1 MILDLSY
8 KKNNIYNNLSKKSWR
23 NNMIWNENAECMEN
37 EEKEEMQLALL
48 QQQVKR
54 VYENVPFY
62 RKKFDDAG
70 FHPDDLKTLK
80 DIEKIPFTTKDDLR
94 TAYPFGLFAVPDDE
108 IIEIHSTSGTTG
120 TPVVSGYTQKD
131 IDIWGECIA
140 RAIAMAGGDK
150 NSRIQN
156 SYGYGLFTGGFG
168 IDHGAKYMG
177 ATVIPMSAG
186 NTARQLKIMEDFQS
200 DILTCTPSYA
210 MYLAESL
217 EKEGFTA
224 DKISLKS
231 GIFGAEMWTEE
242 MRHSLE
248 EKLGITAH
256 NIYGLTE
263 LMGPGVATE
272 CKEQTGLHIQEDHF
286 YPEIIDSDTGEVLE
300 DGEKGELVLTNLTR
314 EGMPVIRFRTK
325 DITALRKEKCAC
337 GRTTVRMDRITG
349 RSDDMLKIK
358 GVMVY
363 PSQIEA
369 AILQIEGL
377 TANYQIH
384 VSRPKILDEIEVKVE
399 TSPELFSDEMKKIE
413 QFENKIARNIQS
425 AIGISVDVTLVEPES
440 LPRSEGKAIRVIDER
455 NFN

>member
-1 MILDLSY
+1 
-8 KKNNIYNNLSKKSWR
+8 
-23 NNMIWNENAECMEN
+23 MIWNENAECMGRQ
-37 EEKEEMQLALL
+37 EKEEMQLALL
-48 QQQVKR
+48 QKQVKR
-54 VYENVPFY
+54 VYEKVPFY
-62 RKKFDDAG
+62 KEKFDEAG
-70 FHPDDLKTLK
+70 FHPDDLKTLE
-80 DIEKIPFTTKDDLR
+80 DIRKIPFTTKADLR
-94 TAYPFGLFAVPDDE
+94 DAYPFGLFAVDDDE

-131 IDIWGECIA
+131 IDIWGECTA

-150 NSRIQN
+150 NSKIQN
-156 SYGYGLFTGGFG
+156 SSGYGLFTGGFG

-186 NTARQLKIMEDFQS
+186 NTARQLKIMEDFKS

-217 EKEGFTA
+217 EKEGYTA
-224 DKISLKS
+224 EDISLKG

-242 MRHSLE
+242 MRKSLE

-263 LMGPGVATE
+263 LMGPGVAAE
-272 CKEQTGLHIQEDHF
+272 CKYQTGLHIQEDHF
-286 YPEIIDSDTGEVLE
+286 YPEIIDSETGEVLGDDKE
-300 DGEKGELVLTNLTR
+300 GELVLTNLTR

-325 DITALRKEKCAC
+325 DITTLRRDECPC

-363 PSQIEA
+363 PYQIET

-384 VSRPKILDEIEVKVE
+384 VSRPHTLDEVEIKVE
-399 TSPELFSDEMKKIE
+399 TSPEVFSDEMKKIE
-413 QFENKIARNIQS
+413 QFERMVARKIQS

-440 LPRSEGKAIRVIDER
+440 LPRSEGKAIRVIDDR
-455 NFN
+455 NFD

>member
-1 MILDLSY
+1 
-8 KKNNIYNNLSKKSWR
+8 
-23 NNMIWNENAECMEN
+23 MIWNENAECMERQ
-37 EEKEEMQLALL
+37 EKEEMQLALL
-48 QQQVKR
+48 QKQVKR

-62 RKKFDDAG
+62 KKKFDDAG
-70 FHPDDLKTLK
+70 FHPDDLKTLE
-80 DIEKIPFTTKDDLR
+80 DISKIPFTTKADLR
-94 TAYPFGLFAVPDDE
+94 EAYPFGLFAVDEDD
-108 IIEIHSTSGTTG
+108 IVEIHSTSGTTG

-131 IDIWGECIA
+131 IDIWGECTA
-140 RAIAMAGGDK
+140 RAIAMAGGGK
-150 NSRIQN
+150 HSKIQN

-168 IDHGAKYMG
+168 IDHGAKAMG

-224 DKISLKS
+224 DKISLHA

-242 MRHSLE
+242 MRKSLE

-272 CKEQTGLHIQEDHF
+272 CEYQTGLHIQEDHF
-286 YPEIIDSDTGEVLE
+286 YPEIIDSETGEIL
-300 DGEKGELVLTNLTR
+300 
-314 EGMPVIRFRTK
+314 PVIRFRTK
-325 DITALRKEKCAC
+325 DITALRRDECPC

-369 AILQIEGL
+369 ALLQIEGL
-377 TANYQIH
+377 TANYMIH
-384 VSRPKILDEIEVKVE
+384 VSRPHTLDEIEVKVE
-399 TSPELFSDEMKKIE
+399 ASPEVFSDEMKKIE
-413 QFENKIARNIQS
+413 EFERKIARKIQS

-455 NFN
+455 NFD

>member
-1 MILDLSY
+1 
-8 KKNNIYNNLSKKSWR
+8 
-23 NNMIWNENAECMEN
+23 MIWNENAECMGR
-37 EEKEEMQLALL
+37 EEKEEMQLALF

-62 RKKFDDAG
+62 KKKFDEAG
-70 FHPDDLKTLK
+70 FHPEDLKTLD
-80 DIEKIPFTTKDDLR
+80 DISKIPFTTKADLR
-94 TAYPFGLFAVPDDE
+94 EAYPFGLFAVPE
-108 IIEIHSTSGTTG
+108 
-120 TPVVSGYTQKD
+120 D
-131 IDIWGECIA
+131 IDIWGECTA

-150 NSRIQN
+150 NSKIQN

-168 IDHGAKYMG
+168 IDHGAKAMG
-177 ATVIPMSAG
+177 ATVIPMSSG

-217 EKEGFTA
+217 EKEGFNA
-224 DKISLKS
+224 ESISLHA

-263 LMGPGVATE
+263 LMGPGVSTE
-272 CKEQTGLHIQEDHF
+272 CEYQTGLHIQEDHF
-286 YPEIIDSDTGEVLE
+286 YPEIIDSETGETLE
-300 DGEKGELVLTNLTR
+300 DGQKGELVLTNLTR
-314 EGMPVIRFRTK
+314 EGMPVIRRFRTK
-325 DITALRKEKCAC
+325 DITALRRDKCPC

-384 VSRPKILDEIEVKVE
+384 VSRPKTLDEIEVKVE
-399 TSPELFSDEMKKIE
+399 TSPEVFSDEMKKIE
-413 QFENKIARNIQS
+413 EFERRIAKKIQS

-455 NFN
+455 NFD

>member
-1 MILDLSY
+1 
-8 KKNNIYNNLSKKSWR
+8 
-23 NNMIWNENAECMEN
+23 MIWNEKAECMGK

-48 QQQVKR
+48 QKQVKR
-54 VYENVPFY
+54 VYEKVPFY
-62 RKKFDDAG
+62 KKKFDDAG
-70 FHPDDLKTLK
+70 FHPDDLKTLE
-80 DIEKIPFTTKDDLR
+80 DVSKIPFTTKADLR
-94 TAYPFGLFAVPDDE
+94 EAYPFGLFAVPEDD

-120 TPVVSGYTQKD
+120 TPVVSGYTIKD
-131 IDIWGECIA
+131 IDIWGECTA
-140 RAIAMAGGDK
+140 RAIAMAGGGRHSK
-150 NSRIQN
+150 IQN

-168 IDHGAKYMG
+168 IDHGAKAMG
-177 ATVIPMSAG
+177 AIVIPMSSG

-217 EKEGFTA
+217 EKEGYTA
-224 DKISLKS
+224 DDISLHG

-242 MRHSLE
+242 MRKSLE

-272 CKEQTGLHIQEDHF
+272 CKYQTGLHIQEDHF
-286 YPEIIDSDTGEVLE
+286 YPEIIDSETGKVLE
-300 DGEKGELVLTNLTR
+300 EGQKGELVLTNLTR

-325 DITALRKEKCAC
+325 DITALRRDECPC

-384 VSRPKILDEIEVKVE
+384 VARPKTLDEIEVKVE
-399 TSPELFSDEMKKIE
+399 TSPEVFSDEMKKIE
-413 QFENKIARNIQS
+413 EFERTIAKKIQS
-425 AIGISVDVTLVEPES
+425 SIGISVDVTLVEPES

-455 NFN
+455 NFD

>member
-1 MILDLSY
+1 
-8 KKNNIYNNLSKKSWR
+8 
-23 NNMIWNENAECMEN
+23 MIWNENAECMDRQ
-37 EEKEEMQLALL
+37 EKEEMQLALL
-48 QQQVKR
+48 QKQVKR
-54 VYENVPFY
+54 VYEKVPFY
-62 RKKFDDAG
+62 KEKFDEAG
-70 FHPDDLKTLK
+70 FHPDDLKTLE
-80 DIEKIPFTTKDDLR
+80 DIRKIPFTTKADLR
-94 TAYPFGLFAVPDDE
+94 DAYPFGLFAVDDDE

-131 IDIWGECIA
+131 IDIWGECTA

-150 NSRIQN
+150 NSKIQN

-186 NTARQLKIMEDFQS
+186 NTARQLKIMEDFKS

-217 EKEGFTA
+217 EKEGYTA
-224 DKISLKS
+224 EDISLKG

-242 MRHSLE
+242 MRKSLE

-263 LMGPGVATE
+263 LMGPGVAAE
-272 CKEQTGLHIQEDHF
+272 CKYQTGLHIQEDHF
-286 YPEIIDSDTGEVLE
+286 YPEIIDSETGEVLG
-300 DGEKGELVLTNLTR
+300 DDKVGELVLTNLTR

-325 DITALRKEKCAC
+325 DITTLRRDECPC

-363 PSQIEA
+363 PYQIET

-384 VSRPKILDEIEVKVE
+384 VSRPHTLDEVEIKVE
-399 TSPELFSDEMKKIE
+399 TSPEVFSDEMKKIE
-413 QFENKIARNIQS
+413 QFERMVARKIQS

-440 LPRSEGKAIRVIDER
+440 LPRSEGKAIRVIDDR
-455 NFN
+455 NFD

>member
-1 MILDLSY
+1 
-8 KKNNIYNNLSKKSWR
+8 
-23 NNMIWNENAECMEN
+23 MIWNKQAECMEL
-37 EEKEEMQLALL
+37 EEKKEMQLALL

-62 RKKFDDAG
+62 KKKFDDAG
-70 FHPDDLKTLK
+70 FHPDDLKTLE
-80 DIEKIPFTTKDDLR
+80 DISKIPFTTKDDLR
-94 TAYPFGLFAVPDDE
+94 QAYPFGLFAVPEDE

-140 RAIAMAGGDK
+140 RAIGMAGGDK
-150 NSRIQN
+150 HSKIQN

-177 ATVIPMSAG
+177 ATVIPMSSG

-217 EKEGFTA
+217 EKEGYTA
-224 DKISLKS
+224 EDISLHA

-242 MRHSLE
+242 MRNSLE

-272 CKEQTGLHIQEDHF
+272 CKYQTGLHIQEDHF
-286 YPEIIDSDTGEVLE
+286 YPEIINSDTGEILE
-300 DGEKGELVLTNLTR
+300 EGQKGELVLTNLTR

-325 DITALRKEKCAC
+325 DITALRRDECPC

-369 AILQIEGL
+369 AILQIDGL

-384 VSRPKILDEIEVKVE
+384 VSRPKTLDEIEVKVE
-399 TSPELFSDEMKKIE
+399 TSPEVFSDEMKKIE
-413 QFENKIARNIQS
+413 EFERRIARKIQN

-455 NFN
+455 NFD

>member
-1 MILDLSY
+1 
-8 KKNNIYNNLSKKSWR
+8 
-23 NNMIWNENAECMEN
+23 MIWNEKAECMER
-37 EEKEEMQLALL
+37 EEKEEMQLALF

-62 RKKFDDAG
+62 KKKFDDAG
-70 FHPDDLKTLK
+70 FHPDDLKTLD
-80 DIEKIPFTTKDDLR
+80 DISKIPFTTKADLR
-94 TAYPFGLFAVPDDE
+94 EAYPFGLFAVPDDE

-131 IDIWGECIA
+131 IDIWGECTA

-150 NSRIQN
+150 NSKIQN

-168 IDHGAKYMG
+168 IDHGAKAMG
-177 ATVIPMSAG
+177 ATVIPLYLLEPDLCVFIFGIFIFLS
-186 NTARQLKIMEDFQS
+186 LFKVVCSIKIMEDFQS

-217 EKEGFTA
+217 EKEGFNA
-224 DKISLKS
+224 ESISLHA

-263 LMGPGVATE
+263 LMGPGVSTE
-272 CKEQTGLHIQEDHF
+272 CEYQTGLHIQEDHF
-286 YPEIIDSDTGEVLE
+286 YPEIIDSETGEPLE
-300 DGEKGELVLTNLTR
+300 DGQKGELVLTNLTR

-325 DITALRKEKCAC
+325 DITALRRDKCPC

-384 VSRPKILDEIEVKVE
+384 VSRPKTLDEIEVKVE
-399 TSPELFSDEMKKIE
+399 TSSELFSDEMKKIE
-413 QFENKIARNIQS
+413 EFERRIAKKIQS

-455 NFN
+455 NFD

>member
-1 MILDLSY
+1 MFWDE
-8 KKNNIYNNLSKKSWR
+8 K
-23 NNMIWNENAECMEN
+23 AECMEK
-37 EEKEEMQLALL
+37 EEKEKIQLERL
-48 QQQVKR
+48 QKTVKLA
-54 VYENVPFY
+54 YDNVEFY
-62 RKKFDDAG
+62 KKRFDAIGLKPEDI
-70 FHPDDLKTLK
+70 KTLE
-80 DIEKIPFTTKDDLR
+80 DIEKIPYTTKSDLR
-94 TAYPFGLFAVPDDE
+94 EAYPLGLLAVPREE
-108 IIEIHSTSGTTG
+108 IVEVHASSGTTG
-120 TPVVSGYTQKD
+120 KPTVTAYTRND
-131 IDIWGECIA
+131 LDIWGECIA
-140 RAIAMAGGDK
+140 RGLKMAGAEKDYI
-150 NSRIQN
+150 IQN
-156 SYGYGLFTGGFG
+156 AYGYGLFTGGFG
-168 IDHGAKYMG
+168 IHHGGNKMG
-177 ATVIPMSAG
+177 AITIPISAG
-186 NTARQLKIMEDFQS
+186 NTQRQLDTFVDFQS

-224 DKISLKS
+224 DKISLHA

-272 CKEQTGLHIQEDHF
+272 CEHQTGLHIQEDHF
-286 YPEIIDSDTGEVLE
+286 YPEIIDSETGETLE
-300 DGEKGELVLTNLTR
+300 DGQKGELVLTNLTR

-325 DITALRKEKCAC
+325 DITALRRDECPC

-384 VSRPKILDEIEVKVE
+384 VSRPKTLDEIEVKVE
-399 TSPELFSDEMKKIE
+399 TSPEVFSDEMKKIE
-413 QFENKIARNIQS
+413 EFERKIARKIQS

-455 NFN
+455 NFD

>member
-1 MILDLSY
+1 
-8 KKNNIYNNLSKKSWR
+8 
-23 NNMIWNENAECMEN
+23 MIWNENAECMDRQ
-37 EEKEEMQLALL
+37 EKEEMQLALL
-48 QQQVKR
+48 QKQVKR
-54 VYENVPFY
+54 VYEKVPFY
-62 RKKFDDAG
+62 KEKFDEAG
-70 FHPDDLKTLK
+70 FHPDDLKTLE
-80 DIEKIPFTTKDDLR
+80 DIRKIPFTTKADLR
-94 TAYPFGLFAVPDDE
+94 DAYPFGLFAVDDDE

-131 IDIWGECIA
+131 IDIWGECTA

-150 NSRIQN
+150 NSKIQN

-186 NTARQLKIMEDFQS
+186 NTARQLKIMEDFKS

-217 EKEGFTA
+217 EKEGYTA
-224 DKISLKS
+224 EDISLKG

-242 MRHSLE
+242 MRKSLE

-263 LMGPGVATE
+263 LMGPGVAAE
-272 CKEQTGLHIQEDHF
+272 CKYQTGLHIQEDHF
-286 YPEIIDSDTGEVLE
+286 YPEIIDSETGEVLGDDKE
-300 DGEKGELVLTNLTR
+300 GELVLTNLTR

-325 DITALRKEKCAC
+325 DITTLRRDECPC

-363 PSQIEA
+363 PYQIET

-384 VSRPKILDEIEVKVE
+384 VSRPHTLDEVEIKVE
-399 TSPELFSDEMKKIE
+399 TSPEVFSDEMKKIE
-413 QFENKIARNIQS
+413 QFERMVARKIQS

-440 LPRSEGKAIRVIDER
+440 LPRSEGKAVRVIDDR
-455 NFN
+455 NFD

>member
-1 MILDLSY
+1 
-8 KKNNIYNNLSKKSWR
+8 
-23 NNMIWNENAECMEN
+23 MIWNEEAECMS
-37 EEKEEMQLALL
+37 KEDKDEMQLSLL
-48 QQQVKR
+48 QKQVKR

-62 RKKFDDAG
+62 KKKFDEAG
-70 FHPDDLKTLK
+70 FKPEDLKTID
-80 DIEKIPFTTKDDLR
+80 DISKIPFTTKDDLR
-94 TAYPFGLFAVPDDE
+94 EAYPFGLFAVPQDD

-131 IDIWGECIA
+131 IDIWGECTA
-140 RAIAMAGGDK
+140 RAIAMAGGGK
-150 NSRIQN
+150 HSKIHN

-168 IDHGAKYMG
+168 IDHGAKAMG
-177 ATVIPMSAG
+177 AVVIPMSAG
-186 NTARQLKIMEDFQS
+186 NTARQLKIMQDFQS

-217 EKEGFTA
+217 EKEGLSA
-224 DKISLKS
+224 EEISLHA

-242 MRHSLE
+242 MRQSLE

-263 LMGPGVATE
+263 IIGPGVATE
-272 CKEQTGLHIQEDHF
+272 CADQTGLHIQEDHF
-286 YPEIIDSDTGEVLE
+286 LAEIIDPNTLERLE
-300 DGEKGELVLTNLTR
+300 DGETGELVLTTLTR

-325 DITALRKEKCAC
+325 DITALRRETCSC
-337 GRTTVRMDRITG
+337 GRTTARMERITG

-384 VSRPKILDEIEVKVE
+384 VSRPKYLDEIEVKVE
-399 TSPELFSDEMKKIE
+399 TSPELFSDEMREIE
-413 QFENKIARNIQS
+413 QFESKIARKIQN

-455 NFN
+455 NFD

>member
-1 MILDLSY
+1 
-8 KKNNIYNNLSKKSWR
+8 
-23 NNMIWNENAECMEN
+23 MIWNENAECMDRQ
-37 EEKEEMQLALL
+37 EKEEMQLALL
-48 QQQVKR
+48 QKQVKR
-54 VYENVPFY
+54 VYEKVPFY
-62 RKKFDDAG
+62 KEKFDEAG
-70 FHPDDLKTLK
+70 FHPDDLKTLE
-80 DIEKIPFTTKDDLR
+80 DIRKIPFTTKADLR
-94 TAYPFGLFAVPDDE
+94 DAYPFGLFAVDDDE

-131 IDIWGECIA
+131 IDIWGECTA

-150 NSRIQN
+150 NSKIQN

-186 NTARQLKIMEDFQS
+186 NTARQLKIMEDFKS

-217 EKEGFTA
+217 EKEGYTA
-224 DKISLKS
+224 EDISLKG

-242 MRHSLE
+242 MRKSLE

-263 LMGPGVATE
+263 LMGPGVAAE
-272 CKEQTGLHIQEDHF
+272 CKYQTGLHIQEDHF
-286 YPEIIDSDTGEVLE
+286 YPEIIDSETGEVLGDDKE
-300 DGEKGELVLTNLTR
+300 GELVLTNLTR

-325 DITALRKEKCAC
+325 DITTLRRDECPC

-363 PSQIEA
+363 PYQIET

-384 VSRPKILDEIEVKVE
+384 VSRPHTLDEVEIKVE
-399 TSPELFSDEMKKIE
+399 TSPEVFSDEMKKIE
-413 QFENKIARNIQS
+413 QFERMVARKIQS

-440 LPRSEGKAIRVIDER
+440 LPRSEGKAIRVIDDR
-455 NFN
+455 NFD

>member
-1 MILDLSY
+1 
-8 KKNNIYNNLSKKSWR
+8 
-23 NNMIWNENAECMEN
+23 MIWNEKAECMSK
-37 EEKEEMQLALL
+37 EEKEAMQLDLL
-48 QQQVKR
+48 QKQVKR
-54 VYENVPFY
+54 VYEKVPFY
-62 RKKFDDAG
+62 KKKFDDAG
-70 FHPDDLKTLK
+70 FKPEDLKTLE
-80 DIEKIPFTTKDDLR
+80 DISKIPFTTKADLR
-94 TAYPFGLFAVPDDE
+94 EAYPFGLFAVPDDE
-108 IIEIHSTSGTTG
+108 IVEIHSTSGTTG
-120 TPVVSGYTQKD
+120 TPVVSGYTKND
-131 IDIWGECIA
+131 IAIWGECTA
-140 RAIAMAGGDK
+140 RAISMAGGDK

-168 IDHGAKYMG
+168 IDHGAKVMG
-177 ATVIPMSAG
+177 ATVIPMSSG

-210 MYLAESL
+210 LYLAESL
-217 EKEGFTA
+217 EKQGFTP
-224 DKISLKS
+224 DKISLRG

-242 MRHSLE
+242 MRKNLE

-263 LMGPGVATE
+263 LMGPGVAAE
-272 CKEQTGLHIQEDHF
+272 CKYQTGLHIEEDHF
-286 YPEIIDSDTGEVLE
+286 YPEIIDSETGEVLE
-300 DGEKGELVLTNLTR
+300 DGQKGELVLTNLTR

-325 DITALRKEKCAC
+325 DITTLRRDKCPC

-363 PSQIEA
+363 PSQIES

-384 VSRPKILDEIEVKVE
+384 VSRPHTLDEIEVKVE
-399 TSPELFSDEMKKIE
+399 ASPEIFSDEMKKIE
-413 QFENKIARNIQS
+413 EFERKVARKIQS
-425 AIGISVDVTLVEPES
+425 TIGISVDVTLVEPES

-455 NFN
+455 NFD

>member
-1 MILDLSY
+1 
-8 KKNNIYNNLSKKSWR
+8 
-23 NNMIWNENAECMEN
+23 MIWNENAECMGR
-37 EEKEEMQLALL
+37 EEKEEMQLALF

-62 RKKFDDAG
+62 KKKFDDAG
-70 FHPDDLKTLK
+70 FHPDDLKTLE
-80 DIEKIPFTTKDDLR
+80 DVNKIPFTTKDDLR
-94 TAYPFGLFAVPDDE
+94 QAYPFGLFAVSEDD
-108 IIEIHSTSGTTG
+108 IVEIHSTSGTTG

-131 IDIWGECIA
+131 IDIWGECTA
-140 RAIAMAGGDK
+140 RAIAMADGGK
-150 NSRIQN
+150 HSKIHN

-168 IDHGAKYMG
+168 IDHGAKAMG
-177 ATVIPMSAG
+177 ATVIPMSSG

-217 EKEGFTA
+217 EKEGFGP
-224 DKISLKS
+224 DEISLHA

-242 MRHSLE
+242 MRQSLE
-248 EKLGITAH
+248 SKLGITAH

-263 LMGPGVATE
+263 IIGPGVATE
-272 CKEQTGLHIQEDHF
+272 CKEQCGLHIQEDHF
-286 YPEIIDSDTGEVLE
+286 FAEIIDPKTLENLE
-300 DGEKGELVLTNLTR
+300 DGETGELVLTTLTR

-325 DITALRKEKCAC
+325 DVTALRREKCDC

-349 RSDDMLKIK
+349 RTDDMLKIK

-384 VSRPKILDEIEVKVE
+384 VSRPKTLDEIEVKVE
-399 TSPELFSDEMKKIE
+399 TSPEVFSDEMKKIE
-413 QFENKIARNIQS
+413 EFERRIARKIQS

-455 NFN
+455 NFD

>member
-1 MILDLSY
+1 
-8 KKNNIYNNLSKKSWR
+8 
-23 NNMIWNENAECMEN
+23 MIWNENAECMGRQ
-37 EEKEEMQLALL
+37 EKEEMQLALL
-48 QQQVKR
+48 QKQVKR
-54 VYENVPFY
+54 VYEKVPFY
-62 RKKFDDAG
+62 KEKFDEAG
-70 FHPDDLKTLK
+70 FHPDDLKTLE
-80 DIEKIPFTTKDDLR
+80 DIRKIPFTTKADLR
-94 TAYPFGLFAVPDDE
+94 DAYPFGLFAVDDDE

-131 IDIWGECIA
+131 IDIWGECTA

-150 NSRIQN
+150 NSKIQN

-186 NTARQLKIMEDFQS
+186 NTARQLKIMEDFKS

-217 EKEGFTA
+217 EKEGYTA
-224 DKISLKS
+224 EDISLKG

-242 MRHSLE
+242 MRKSLE

-263 LMGPGVATE
+263 LMGPGVAAE
-272 CKEQTGLHIQEDHF
+272 CKYQTGLHIQEDHF
-286 YPEIIDSDTGEVLE
+286 YPEIIDSETGEVLG
-300 DGEKGELVLTNLTR
+300 DDKVGELVLTNLTR

-325 DITALRKEKCAC
+325 DITTLRRDECPC

-363 PSQIEA
+363 PYQIET

-384 VSRPKILDEIEVKVE
+384 VSRPHTLDEVEIKVE
-399 TSPELFSDEMKKIE
+399 TSPEVFSDEMKKIE
-413 QFENKIARNIQS
+413 QFERMVARKIQS

-440 LPRSEGKAIRVIDER
+440 LPRSEGKAIRVIDDR
-455 NFN
+455 NFD

>member
-1 MILDLSY
+1 
-8 KKNNIYNNLSKKSWR
+8 
-23 NNMIWNENAECMEN
+23 MIWNENAECMER
-37 EEKEEMQLALL
+37 EEKEELQLALL

-62 RKKFDDAG
+62 KKKFDEAG
-70 FHPDDLKTLK
+70 FHPDDLKTLD
-80 DIEKIPFTTKDDLR
+80 DISKIPFTTKADLR
-94 TAYPFGLFAVPDDE
+94 EAYPFGLFAVPDDE

-131 IDIWGECIA
+131 IDIWGECTA

-150 NSRIQN
+150 NSKIQN

-168 IDHGAKYMG
+168 IDHGAKAMG

-217 EKEGFTA
+217 EKEGFDA
-224 DKISLKS
+224 ESISLHA

-272 CKEQTGLHIQEDHF
+272 CEHQTGLHIQEDHF
-286 YPEIIDSDTGEVLE
+286 YPEIIDSETGEILE
-300 DGEKGELVLTNLTR
+300 DGQKGELVLTNLTR

-325 DITALRKEKCAC
+325 DITALRRDECPC

-384 VSRPKILDEIEVKVE
+384 VSRPKTLDEIEVKVE
-399 TSPELFSDEMKKIE
+399 TSPEVFSDEMKKIE
-413 QFENKIARNIQS
+413 EFERRIARKIQS

-455 NFN
+455 NFD